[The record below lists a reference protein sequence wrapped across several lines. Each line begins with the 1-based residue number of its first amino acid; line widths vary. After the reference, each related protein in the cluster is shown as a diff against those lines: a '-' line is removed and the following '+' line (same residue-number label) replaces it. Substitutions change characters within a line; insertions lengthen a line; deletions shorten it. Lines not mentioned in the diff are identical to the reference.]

1 MRASILP
8 ATLAIAVLSGAAFAA
23 QAEDKP
29 RIAQADYA
37 RINAALVENHV
48 LPRYRRLA
56 EKTGAFAAAA
66 ENFCG
71 PRPSIDAA
79 MLREAFHDAMR
90 AWLGIQHVRFGPVEY
105 FSRLQRFH
113 FWPQARGKVARA
125 VEAGLALDDAALSP
139 DRFARSSAAV
149 QGFPAAERLLFAN
162 ERIADR
168 SGCRLLRAVTANL
181 RRMADG
187 IVAGWTGGETPFVRT
202 VAGPGPDN
210 GLFGDHREATLALF
224 RSLHDG
230 LQFIVDVRL
239 KPVVGESLE
248 KARPVLAESR
258 PSGRSTRNVIDSL
271 EAARA
276 LYWGEGGP
284 GLGAL
289 TARVDPKLDRLMR
302 KAFRATL
309 KTARS
314 IDRPLERAATDPAL
328 RPRVAKLTLQARALK
343 QIVRDRLSKAL
354 GLAVGFNALD
364 GD

>member
-8 ATLAIAVLSGAAFAA
+8 AVLAIAVLSGAA
-23 QAEDKP
+23 QAEDRP

-37 RINAALVENHV
+37 RINAALVANHV

-56 EKTGAFAAAA
+56 EETGAFSAAA

-71 PRPSIDAA
+71 ASPSVDATL
-79 MLREAFHDAMR
+79 LRDSFHDAMR

-125 VEAGLALDDAALSP
+125 VVAALALDDAALSA

-149 QGFPAAERLLFAN
+149 QGFPAAERLLFDG
-162 ERIADR
+162 DR
-168 SGCRLLRAVTANL
+168 LKNRDGCRLLRAVTGNL

-202 VAGPGPDN
+202 VAEPGPDN

-314 IDRPLERAATDPAL
+314 VDRPLEQAATDPAL
-328 RPRVAKLTLQARALK
+328 RPRVAKLALQARALK

>member
-1 MRASILP
+1 MRLALP
-8 ATLAIAVLSGAAFAA
+8 AAVAVLTAAAA
-23 QAEDKP
+23 AAAEP
-29 RIAQADYA
+29 RIAEPDYA
-37 RINAALVENHV
+37 RVNASLVENHV
-48 LPRYRRLA
+48 LPRYARLA
-56 EKTGAFAAAA
+56 EATTGLA
-66 ENFCG
+66 EATQEFCAG
-71 PRPSIDAA
+71 GTRTDPAR
-79 MLREAFHDAMR
+79 LRESFDRAMG
-90 AWLGIQHVRFGPVEY
+90 AWMGVHHLRFGPVTY
-105 FSRLQRFH
+105 FNRAQRFH
-113 FWPQARGKVARA
+113 FWPRARGKVARA
-125 VEAGLALDDAALSP
+125 VEAALALDDAALSP
-139 DRFARSSAAV
+139 ERFARSSAAV
-149 QGFPAAERLLFAN
+149 QGFPAAERLLFDN
-162 ERIADR
+162 ERLKDR

-187 IVAGWTGGETPFVRT
+187 IVDGWTGGETPFLRT

-210 GLFGDHREATLALF
+210 GLFRDHREATLALF

-239 KPVVGESLE
+239 KPVVGASLE

-258 PSGRSTRNVIDSL
+258 PSGRSTRNVVDSL

-276 LYWGEGGP
+276 LYRGEGGP

-302 KAFRATL
+302 KAFRVTL

-314 IDRPLERAATDPAL
+314 VGRPLELAATDPAL
-328 RPRVAKLTLQARALK
+328 RPRVSKLTLQARALK
-343 QIVRDRLSKAL
+343 QIVRDRLSRAL